1 MEDSSV
7 FFLIAVLI
15 IISAVLSGAESAI
28 LSLSESKVREMVE
41 KKVRFINYL
50 SFLKKNQKQVIITIL
65 LGSNTVNILI
75 PTLGTIWVTA
85 NYGETAHADLAMG
98 ISTFALTFL
107 ILFFGE
113 ILPKSF
119 AVAYNEKFS
128 LYVSPLLY
136 FLAKV
141 LAPLVWFFEKLSDF
155 VTSDVANNG
164 ISEAEVLAMVAMSE
178 EHGEITAKEK
188 IRIKN
193 LLDFSDT
200 LVSDVMTPRTKI
212 NSVASNS
219 TLLEV
224 KEIFKENPH
233 SRIPVYEENID
244 KITKIVTLRDIW
256 SASEDHGEDK
266 LVKNLELRSPY
277 FVPITKNISDLFE
290 DFQRQQVHIAIVLD
304 EHGGTAGLITMEDI
318 FEEIFGE
325 IRDETD
331 LEEQEETESV
341 KDGVWKVSPRMT
353 LEEIEEETGLSLYS
367 NDEEKEEHSEK
378 NLSFFILEKLGRFPK
393 KGEIIEF
400 AFADIIVEK
409 MEGHAV
415 ELFRIVK
422 KHAK

>member
-1 MEDSSV
+1 MEDSNV
-7 FFLIAVLI
+7 FFIIAILIF
-15 IISAVLSGAESAI
+15 ISALLSGAESAI
-28 LSLSESKVREMVE
+28 LSLSESKVRAMIE
-41 KKVRFINYL
+41 KKVRFVNYL
-50 SFLKKNQKQVIITIL
+50 NYLKKHQKQVIITIL

-85 NYGETAHADLAMG
+85 HYGETIHADLAMG

-128 LYVSPLLY
+128 LYVSPMLY
-136 FLAKV
+136 FLTKV

-155 VTSDVANNG
+155 FTSDVVSDG

-178 EHGEITAKEK
+178 EHGEITTKEK
-188 IRIKN
+188 TRIKN

-212 NSVASNS
+212 NSISENS
-219 TLLEV
+219 TLLDA
-224 KEIFKENPH
+224 KELFKESPH

-244 KITKIVTLRDIW
+244 KIIKIVSLRDVW
-256 SASEDHGEDK
+256 NASEEHGDDK
-266 LVKNLELRSPY
+266 LVKNLELRTPY

-331 LEEQEETESV
+331 VDEEEETQSV
-341 KDGVWKVSPRMT
+341 KDGVWKVSPRMI
-353 LEEIEEETGLSLYS
+353 LEEIEEETGICLHENE
-367 NDEEKEEHSEK
+367 NDAKKEEDSEK
-378 NLSFFILEKLGRFPK
+378 NLSFFILEKLGRFPR

-400 AFADIIVEK
+400 SSADVVVEK
-409 MEGHAV
+409 MEDHAV

-422 KHAK
+422 K

>member
-1 MEDSSV
+1 MGDSV
-7 FFLIAVLI
+7 FIVIAILIM
-15 IISAVLSGAESAI
+15 ISAVLSGAESAI
-28 LSLSESKVREMVE
+28 LSLSESKVRAMIE
-41 KKVRFINYL
+41 KKVRFVNYL
-50 SFLKKNQKQVIITIL
+50 DFLKKNQKQVIITIL

-75 PTLGTIWVTA
+75 PTLGTLWVTA
-85 NYGETAHADLAMG
+85 KYGETVNADLAMG
-98 ISTFALTFL
+98 VSTFALTFL

-128 LYVSPLLY
+128 LYVSPLLFVLTK
-136 FLAKV
+136 FLK
-141 LAPLVWFFEKLSDF
+141 PLVWFFEKLSDF
-155 VTSDVANNG
+155 FTSGRENSG
-164 ISEAEVLAMVAMSE
+164 ISEAEVLAMVSMSE

-188 IRIKN
+188 TRIKN

-200 LVSDVMTPRTKI
+200 LVLDVMTPRTKI
-212 NSVASNS
+212 NSISEDS

-224 KEIFKENPH
+224 KEIFKESPH
-233 SRIPVYEENID
+233 SRIPVYEETID
-244 KITKIVTLRDIW
+244 KIVKIVSLRDVW
-256 SASEDHGEDK
+256 NASEEHGDDK
-266 LVKNLELRSPY
+266 LVKNLELRTPY

-331 LEEQEETESV
+331 FDEVEETESV
-341 KDGVWKVSPRMT
+341 KEGVWKVSPRMT
-353 LEEIEEETGLSLYS
+353 LEEIEDETGACLYA
-367 NDEEKEEHSEK
+367 NDEEKEVHSEK
-378 NLSFFILEKLGRFPK
+378 NLSFFILEKLGRFPR
-393 KGEIIEF
+393 KGEIIELQN
-400 AFADIIVEK
+400 ADVIVEK

-422 KHAK
+422 KV

>member
-1 MEDSSV
+1 MGDGV
-7 FFLIAVLI
+7 FIIIVMLI
-15 IISAVLSGAESAI
+15 IVSALLSGAESAI
-28 LSLSESKVREMVE
+28 LSLSESKVREMQE

-75 PTLGTIWVTA
+75 PTLGTLWVTA
-85 NYGETAHADLAMG
+85 NYGDTVYADLAMG

-128 LYVSPLLY
+128 LYVSPLLF
-136 FLAKV
+136 FLTKALK
-141 LAPLVWFFEKLSDF
+141 PLVWFFEKLSDF
-155 VTSDVANNG
+155 FTSDQENSG
-164 ISEAEVLAMVAMSE
+164 ISEAEVLAMVSMSE
-178 EHGEITAKEK
+178 EHGDITAKEK
-188 IRIKN
+188 TRIKN

-200 LVSDVMTPRTKI
+200 LVLDVMTPRTKI
-212 NSVASNS
+212 NSISEDS
-219 TLLEV
+219 TLQEV
-224 KEIFKENPH
+224 KEVFKESPH
-233 SRIPVYEENID
+233 SRIPVYEETID
-244 KITKIVTLRDIW
+244 KIVKIVSLRDVW
-256 SASEDHGEDK
+256 NASEEHGDDK
-266 LVKNLELRSPY
+266 LVKDLELRTPY

-331 LEEQEETESV
+331 FDETEETETV
-341 KDGVWKVSPRMT
+341 KEGVWKVSPRMT
-353 LEEIEEETGLSLYS
+353 LEEIEEETGVCLYV

-378 NLSFFILEKLGRFPK
+378 NLSFFILEKLGRFPR
-393 KGEIIEF
+393 KGEIIELEN
-400 AFADIIVEK
+400 ADIVVEK
-409 MEGHAV
+409 IEGHAV

-422 KHAK
+422 KV